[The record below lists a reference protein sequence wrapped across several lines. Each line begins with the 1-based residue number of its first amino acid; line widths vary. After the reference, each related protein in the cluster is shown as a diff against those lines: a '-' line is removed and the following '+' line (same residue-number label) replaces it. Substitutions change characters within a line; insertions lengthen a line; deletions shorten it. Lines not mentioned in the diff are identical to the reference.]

1 MNIDFSHSSGISP
14 VLHTSLKSFT
24 KTFVD
29 CGGYLNELCIFSASI
44 AHADNQSNLRT
55 ELVGKY
61 FVQIFTPSDRN
72 FLIVSE
78 AMSRQDQIFVF
89 LNIMEGPTIF
99 ELRLIFAPLFSQ
111 GLSKQS
117 ALLNFQQTGQILA
130 VARINPLRQ
139 QEIRSESLN
148 ILKLLFHMQTT
159 TLRTVLFCEGIRNGN
174 GLSAS

>member
-1 MNIDFSHSSGISP
+1 M
-14 VLHTSLKSFT
+14 
-24 KTFVD
+24 
-29 CGGYLNELCIFSASI
+29 NELYIFGATI
-44 AHADNQSNLRT
+44 ALVDSQSNLRT

-61 FVQIFTPSDRN
+61 FVQIFTPFDRN

-99 ELRLIFAPLFSQ
+99 ELRLIYAPQFSQ

-130 VARINPLRQ
+130 AARINPLRQ
-139 QEIRSESLN
+139 EEIRSEGLN

-159 TLRTVLFCEGIRNGN
+159 TLRRVLFCE
-174 GLSAS
+174 